1 MLHTTLSL
9 AQHIKTVPDSL
20 VCITPSQVTRHIEDA
35 YTIKGMAN
43 SLFLE
48 EKSISALNS
57 AIDNLKGEITAKNEQ
72 IRLHLLQNENC
83 QEDYKHISNLNK
95 VANRKISFQKLAIFI
110 LGGVCLTEFGYIGI
124 QKVIP

>member
-1 MLHTTLSL
+1 MPLFSYSQHT
-9 AQHIKTVPDSL
+9 KVVPDSL
-20 VCITPSQVTRHIEDA
+20 LCIAPSQVTRHIEDA

-48 EKSISALNS
+48 EKSISALND
-57 AIDNLKGEITAKNEQ
+57 AVDNLKGEITAKNEQ

-95 VANRKISFQKLAIFI
+95 VANRKIRFQKALIYI
-110 LGGVCLTEFGYIGI
+110 LGGAALIEFGYIGI
-124 QKVIP
+124 QKIAP